1 MEFRCNLNAEEQN
14 SAVFKYRIS
23 CNFTVE
29 IPRNRRRND
38 RRHRA
43 GRFRG
48 RGGAPLSKFKFSSF
62 CSSERRNWTLTFIG
76 RPLHYHSP
84 YLTRNHRNKYHAR
97 EFSRNFHF
105 PNYIFEYGK
114 KKITNRE
121 NFCYVL
127 KFFFSNF
134 LTIYQKRRIFSIENR
149 EGEGKKGKERER
161 EKERGGEERGRER
174 ERKRER

>member
-1 MEFRCNLNAEEQN
+1 MQKNKIAQFSSIEYRAISRWKFHEIADGTIGDTGLGASAAE
-14 SAVFKYRIS
+14 
-23 CNFTVE
+23 
-29 IPRNRRRND
+29 
-38 RRHRA
+38 A
-43 GRFRG
+43 GRPF
-48 RGGAPLSKFKFSSF
+48 KFKFSSF

-149 EGEGKKGKERER
+149 EGEGKKGKQRQWYIEI
-161 EKERGGEERGRER
+161 ERGRER
-174 ERKRER
+174 EKAQM

>member
-1 MEFRCNLNAEEQN
+1 MQKNKIAQFSSIEYRAISRWKFHEIADGTIGDTGLGASAAE
-14 SAVFKYRIS
+14 
-23 CNFTVE
+23 
-29 IPRNRRRND
+29 
-38 RRHRA
+38 A
-43 GRFRG
+43 GRPF
-48 RGGAPLSKFKFSSF
+48 KFKFSSF

-134 LTIYQKRRIFSIENR
+134 LTIYQKKRIFSIENR